1 MRLKRFWLSSKSSVW
16 QRNYSLSCKGC
27 GPKPTTKL
35 FFKVSGRRW
44 QKNEERRKKIA
55 WKKIN
60 FTWTVLKEED
70 RWFGWFLLCSAAMVK
85 KSLRIWWWHPNSM
98 KLHGWP
104 QNKHIVRHT
113 ILGTKISAPR
123 GQPSLSGSVGRG
135 MRWLFSDTMLHQ
147 VLSSDNIRFQQK
159 EHPSSWMIFP
169 QKKYMR

>member
-1 MRLKRFWLSSKSSVW
+1 MKNKYLSTCIHNCLEKM
-16 QRNYSLSCKGC
+16 
-27 GPKPTTKL
+27 
-35 FFKVSGRRW
+35 
-44 QKNEERRKKIA
+44 
-55 WKKIN
+55 N

-104 QNKHIVRHT
+104 QKNWIVRHT

-135 MRWLFSDTMLHQ
+135 MRWLFSDIVLHQ
-147 VLSSDNIRFQQK
+147 VLSSDNIRFSTK
-159 EHPSSWMIFP
+159 RASIFMNDFFSS
-169 QKKYMR
+169 KKVYAKAYHVVTISDMEKIKTSSSTWSFLTFH